1 MQSTIEVKT
10 KQQLFFY
17 TKEYLNLQEIN
28 IKVSL
33 RCLKADIFL
42 LMYSTIAC
50 NYNIQK
56 VEDSIANI
64 FKDVICMQKL

>member
-33 RCLKADIFL
+33 RCLKADISCL
-42 LMYSTIAC
+42 CTAL
-50 NYNIQK
+50 
-56 VEDSIANI
+56 
-64 FKDVICMQKL
+64 

>member
-1 MQSTIEVKT
+1 MQSTIKVKT

-28 IKVSL
+28 IKVPL
-33 RCLKADIFL
+33 RCLKVDIFL
-42 LMYSTIAC
+42 LMYNAIAC

-56 VEDSIANI
+56 VDDIIANI